1 MIFSAACPQKG
12 YKNLEML
19 KLNSSLQDNCK
30 ESQIPSVINTFHRDS
45 PLVSAHAGSS
55 VTEVF
60 LPSMKKKMAELW
72 FWQWHSLRS
81 DRAGHWTRHGPQHCS
96 FLSLKKAAEFLL
108 LGIRIYP
115 VRCRIAQFCLHLDLG
130 DAGQSKSST
139 DLDADI
145 SSSSGTISE
154 VLPAD

>member
-19 KLNSSLQDNCK
+19 KLNSSLQNNCK

-60 LPSMKKKMAELW
+60 LPSMKKK
-72 FWQWHSLRS
+72 
-81 DRAGHWTRHGPQHCS
+81 DGRALVLAVTLSEVRQGWTLNQAWSPAL
-96 FLSLKKAAEFLL
+96 FLSL
-108 LGIRIYP
+108 
-115 VRCRIAQFCLHLDLG
+115 
-130 DAGQSKSST
+130 S
-139 DLDADI
+139 
-145 SSSSGTISE
+145 
-154 VLPAD
+154 